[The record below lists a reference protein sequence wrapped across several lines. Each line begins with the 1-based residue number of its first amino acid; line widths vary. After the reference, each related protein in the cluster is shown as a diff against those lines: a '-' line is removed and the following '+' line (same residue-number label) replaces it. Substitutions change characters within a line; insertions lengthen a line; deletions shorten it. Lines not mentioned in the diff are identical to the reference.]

1 MITIEAV
8 MLVLLGFCIAGLLV
22 FVTAPLYRRRAARL
36 ATDALRRSMPLTEAE
51 IRADK
56 DRLRAEFAIT
66 IHKLESKAEQSAL
79 ASARH
84 MVDLNRRDAAISALE
99 GEVARMGTFLD
110 EHENARR
117 VLEQTITE
125 RLPRVE
131 HRLSEA
137 KKLLFQ
143 RDREL
148 AHLTE
153 ASNKQAQALEEA
165 KQINAQQR
173 DEVHR
178 LNATLATRAARNREA
193 LADPRFDGEVA
204 LRAEIEALRSK
215 TRDQSTLIT
224 RLQGV
229 VSAAGVPN
237 DRIAGLS
244 DQAAAAGA
252 PQTASEAEIQR
263 LRRDLADAEIALR
276 SVRGAAEAGQAGQ
289 NALESEIRNLK
300 SKTQDQSAELANLKA
315 SLSVFQNTADDDKT
329 IAESKI
335 ALKARLSALQAKA
348 DEQVSTIQSLRAEIA
363 AANEKLARQ
372 AAHFMDEMR
381 RLGAGT
387 LPTTGP
393 QRRTSYDV
401 KRPSLADRIS
411 APRPFAANDQAD
423 PPAATAPFGSREPA
437 QDVAQE
443 PAQKPGKQ
451 LETADTANG
460 GFMRRLEPAAPLR
473 ATDDAK
479 SPATVEPANT
489 SKPSPEPDTR
499 RPGLLERIT
508 RIEKGSGHG

>member
-8 MLVLLGFCIAGLLV
+8 MLVLLGFCIAALV
-22 FVTAPLYRRRAARL
+22 VFLAAPFYARRSARL
-36 ATDALRRSMPLTEAE
+36 ATDTLRQAMPLTEAE

-66 IHKLESKAEQSAL
+66 IHKLESKAEQNAL
-79 ASARH
+79 AAARH
-84 MVDLNRRDAAISALE
+84 MVDLNRRDATISALE
-99 GEVARMGTFLD
+99 GEVERMGTFLD

-148 AHLTE
+148 AHLTDS
-153 ASNKQAQALEEA
+153 SNKQAQALEEA
-165 KQINAQQR
+165 RQINAQQR

-193 LADPRFDGEVA
+193 LVDPRFDGEVA
-204 LRAEIEALRSK
+204 LRAEIEQLRSK
-215 TRDQSTLIT
+215 TRDQSELIS

-229 VSAAGVPN
+229 MTTQGVTDDRLPSKAAGN
-237 DRIAGLS
+237 AASTSAGT
-244 DQAAAAGA
+244 GV
-252 PQTASEAEIQR
+252 EEEIKQ
-263 LRRDLADAEIALR
+263 LRRDLAEAETTLR
-276 SVRGAAEAGQAGQ
+276 SVRGAAEAGHAGQ
-289 NALESEIRNLK
+289 TQLEDDLRKLK
-300 SKTQDQSAELANLKA
+300 SINQDQSAELANLKA
-315 SLSVFQNTADDDKT
+315 SLLVFQSAADDDKA
-329 IAESKI
+329 IVESKI

-348 DEQVSTIQSLRAEIA
+348 DEQVTTIQTLRTEIA

-387 LPTTGP
+387 LPTGGP
-393 QRRTSYDV
+393 QRRTSYDL
-401 KRPSLADRIS
+401 KRPTLADRVS
-411 APRPFAANDQAD
+411 APRPFAANDQTGSSTTAT
-423 PPAATAPFGSREPA
+423 PQPEGAASTTFGVREPQVEQKAEEPAAA
-437 QDVAQE
+437 
-443 PAQKPGKQ
+443 
-451 LETADTANG
+451 
-460 GFMRRLEPAAPLR
+460 GFMRRLENGDADVTPPAAANSDPGPETAAKTNADAS
-473 ATDDAK
+473 ATG
-479 SPATVEPANT
+479 
-489 SKPSPEPDTR
+489 R

-508 RIEKGSGHG
+508 RLEKGSGAA

>member
-8 MLVLLGFCIAGLLV
+8 MLVLLGFCIAALMV
-22 FVTAPLYRRRAARL
+22 FVVAPFYGRRSARL
-36 ATDALRRSMPLTEAE
+36 ATDALRRAMPLTESE

-66 IHKLESKAEQSAL
+66 IHRLESKAEQSAL
-79 ASARH
+79 AAARH
-84 MVDLNRRDAAISALE
+84 MIDLNRRDATISSLE

-131 HRLSEA
+131 HRLTEA

-148 AHLTE
+148 AHLTDS
-153 ASNKQAQALEEA
+153 SNKQAQALEEA

-193 LADPRFDGEVA
+193 LSDPRFDGEVA
-204 LRAEIEALRSK
+204 LRSEIESLRAK
-215 TRDQSTLIT
+215 TRDQSALIS

-229 VSAAGVPN
+229 MTAAGVPADKVAGN
-237 DRIAGLS
+237 DT
-244 DQAAAAGA
+244 AGA
-252 PQTASEAEIQR
+252 APLDPASSEAEIAR
-263 LRRDLADAEIALR
+263 LRRDLSDAETALR

-289 NALESEIRNLK
+289 SAMEQEFRALK
-300 SKTQDQSAELANLKA
+300 SANQDQRTEIANLKA
-315 SLSVFQNTADDDKT
+315 SLSVFQSSADDDKT
-329 IAESKI
+329 ILESKI
-335 ALKARLSALQAKA
+335 ALKARLGALQAKA
-348 DEQVSTIQSLRAEIA
+348 DEQVATIQTLRAEIA

-372 AAHFMDEMR
+372 AAHFVDEMR

-387 LPTTGP
+387 LPATGP
-393 QRRTSYDV
+393 QRRNSYDT

-411 APRPFAANDQAD
+411 APRPFAANDQSEAD
-423 PPAATAPFGSREPA
+423 SAPSSTATPFGSREQAPA
-437 QDVAQE
+437 KTE
-443 PAQKPGKQ
+443 
-451 LETADTANG
+451 ETAASV
-460 GFMRRLEPAAPLR
+460 GFMKRLDPAPAAPSDR
-473 ATDDAK
+473 ETPSQNGAAASTSSTSDA
-479 SPATVEPANT
+479 SDGASTP
-489 SKPSPEPDTR
+489 R

-508 RIEKGSGHG
+508 RIEKGSGVA

>member
-8 MLVLLGFCIAGLLV
+8 MLVLLGFCIAALLV
-22 FVTAPLYRRRAARL
+22 FVGAPLYGRRSARL

-66 IHKLESKAEQSAL
+66 IHKLESRAEQSAL
-79 ASARH
+79 AAARH
-84 MVDLNRRDAAISALE
+84 MVDLNRRDATINDLE

-148 AHLTE
+148 AHLTDS
-153 ASNKQAQALEEA
+153 SNKQAQALEEA

-193 LADPRFDGEVA
+193 LSDPRFDGEVA
-204 LRAEIEALRSK
+204 LRSEIEALRSK
-215 TRDQSTLIT
+215 TRDQSALIT

-229 VSAAGVPN
+229 MTSAGVPQ
-237 DRIAGLS
+237 DRVAGS
-244 DQAAAAGA
+244 EPAATQQLDATG
-252 PQTASEAEIQR
+252 QEAEIGR
-263 LRRDLADAEIALR
+263 LRRDLADAEMALR

-289 NALESEIRNLK
+289 SMVEAELRKLK
-300 SKTQDQSAELANLKA
+300 STNQDQSAEIANLKA
-315 SLSVFQNTADDDKT
+315 SLNVFQSSADDDKA
-329 IAESKI
+329 ISESKI
-335 ALKARLSALQAKA
+335 ALKARLGALQAKA
-348 DEQVSTIQSLRAEIA
+348 DEQVNTIQILRSEIA

-372 AAHFMDEMR
+372 AAHFVDEMR

-387 LPTTGP
+387 LPAAGP

-411 APRPFAANDQAD
+411 APRPFAANDQLDAQ
-423 PPAATAPFGSREPA
+423 PTEVPAAPFGTRETPQEKAPEPA
-437 QDVAQE
+437 LA
-443 PAQKPGKQ
+443 
-451 LETADTANG
+451 G
-460 GFMRRLEPAAPLR
+460 GFMRRLETAEPAPAAN
-473 ATDDAK
+473 A
-479 SPATVEPANT
+479 PAADNGNGAAAPG
-489 SKPSPEPDTR
+489 SSDTPHGQR
-499 RPGLLERIT
+499 RPGLLERST
-508 RIEKGSGHG
+508 RIEKGSGAA

>member
-8 MLVLLGFCIAGLLV
+8 MLVLLGFCIAALV
-22 FVTAPLYRRRAARL
+22 VFLGAPFYARRTARL
-36 ATDALRRSMPLTEAE
+36 ATDALRRAMPLTEAE

-79 ASARH
+79 AAARH
-84 MVDLNRRDAAISALE
+84 MVDLNRRDATISALE
-99 GEVARMGTFLD
+99 GEVERMGTFLD

-148 AHLTE
+148 AHLTDS
-153 ASNKQAQALEEA
+153 SNKQAQALEEA
-165 KQINAQQR
+165 RQINAQQR

-193 LADPRFDGEVA
+193 LVDPRFDGEVA

-215 TRDQSTLIT
+215 TRDQSELIS

-229 VSAAGVPN
+229 MTAQGVTDDRLPSNAGGDTPSP
-237 DRIAGLS
+237 AL
-244 DQAAAAGA
+244 A
-252 PQTASEAEIQR
+252 PGVEDEIKR
-263 LRRDLADAEIALR
+263 LRRDLAQAETTLR
-276 SVRGAAEAGQAGQ
+276 SVRGAAEAGHAGQ
-289 NALESEIRNLK
+289 TQLEQEVRKLK
-300 SKTQDQSAELANLKA
+300 SVNQDQSAEIANLKA
-315 SLSVFQNTADDDKT
+315 SLLVFQSAADDDKA
-329 IAESKI
+329 IVESKI

-348 DEQVSTIQSLRAEIA
+348 DEQVNTIQTLRAEIA

-381 RLGAGT
+381 RIGAGT
-387 LPTTGP
+387 LPTGGP
-393 QRRTSYDV
+393 QRRSSYDV
-401 KRPSLADRIS
+401 KRPTLADRVS
-411 APRPFAANDQAD
+411 APRPFAANDQPDGAAQAEQPEATTSKTFGMREPQGEEKAD
-423 PPAATAPFGSREPA
+423 EPAA
-437 QDVAQE
+437 
-443 PAQKPGKQ
+443 
-451 LETADTANG
+451 AN
-460 GFMRRLEPAAPLR
+460 FMRRLENGDADGASPIAANSDPSPAA
-473 ATDDAK
+473 TTKSDGDA
-479 SPATVEPANT
+479 AAAG
-489 SKPSPEPDTR
+489 R

-508 RIEKGSGHG
+508 RLEKGSGAA

>member
-1 MITIEAV
+1 VITIEAV
-8 MLVLLGFCIAGLLV
+8 MLVLLGFCIAALFV
-22 FVTAPLYRRRAARL
+22 FLAAPFYSRRAARL
-36 ATDALRRSMPLTEAE
+36 ATDELRRSMPLTESE

-66 IHKLESKAEQSAL
+66 IHKLEAKAEQSAL
-79 ASARH
+79 SAARH
-84 MVDLNRRDAAISALE
+84 MVDLNRRDATISSLQ
-99 GEVARMGTFLD
+99 GEVERMGTFLD

-148 AHLTE
+148 AHLTDS
-153 ASNKQAQALEEA
+153 SNKQAQALEEA

-193 LADPRFDGEVA
+193 LVDPRFDGEVA

-215 TRDQSTLIT
+215 TREQSELIS

-229 VSAAGVPN
+229 MTKQGVTEDRMPSK
-237 DRIAGLS
+237 DRIDSGALADLS
-244 DQAAAAGA
+244 A
-252 PQTASEAEIQR
+252 PEAEINR
-263 LRRDLADAEIALR
+263 LRRELADAETTMR
-276 SVRGAAEAGQAGQ
+276 SIRGAAEAGQAGQ
-289 NALESEIRNLK
+289 SLLEKELHSLK
-300 SKTQDQSAELANLKA
+300 AIKQDQAAEIANLRA
-315 SLSVFQNTADDDKT
+315 SLNVFQSAADDDKA
-329 IAESKI
+329 ISESKV

-348 DEQVSTIQSLRAEIA
+348 DEQVNTIQTLRAEIA

-387 LPTTGP
+387 LPTGGP

-401 KRPSLADRIS
+401 KRPTLADRIS
-411 APRPFAANDQAD
+411 APRPFAANDQAGSETAAD
-423 PPAATAPFGSREPA
+423 TAATEAPSAFGVREPAKPAEPAATADS
-437 QDVAQE
+437 
-443 PAQKPGKQ
+443 
-451 LETADTANG
+451 
-460 GFMRRLEPAAPLR
+460 FMRKLEPATAVGTAP
-473 ATDDAK
+473 AANSD
-479 SPATVEPANT
+479 PAPAGSSSENAQAEPPGAQG
-489 SKPSPEPDTR
+489 R

-508 RIEKGSGHG
+508 RMEKGSGAA

>member
-1 MITIEAV
+1 

-22 FVTAPLYRRRAARL
+22 FVAAPFYRRRAARL
-36 ATDALRRSMPLTEAE
+36 ATDELRRAMPLTEAE

-66 IHKLESKAEQSAL
+66 IHKLESRAEQSAL
-79 ASARH
+79 SAARH
-84 MVDLNRRDAAISALE
+84 MVELNRRDATISALE
-99 GEVARMGTFLD
+99 GEVANMGTFLD

-204 LRAEIEALRSK
+204 LRAEIESLRAK
-215 TRDQSTLIT
+215 TRDQSTLIN

-229 VSAAGVPN
+229 VSSAGVPD

-244 DQAAAAGA
+244 EGATGTGGNPAG
-252 PQTASEAEIQR
+252 QDAEIQR

-289 NALESEIRNLK
+289 NALEVEIRALK
-300 SKTQDQSAELANLKA
+300 AKSQDQTAEIANLKA
-315 SLSVFQNTADDDKT
+315 SLNVFQSTADDDKT

-348 DEQVSTIQSLRAEIA
+348 DEQVATIQSLRAEIA

-393 QRRTSYDV
+393 QRRTTYDV

-411 APRPFAANDQAD
+411 APRPFAANDQAESTD
-423 PPAATAPFGSREPA
+423 TQAPSTPFGSREPA
-437 QDVAQE
+437 KELE
-443 PAQKPGKQ
+443 PA
-451 LETADTANG
+451 ETTSSPG
-460 GFMRRLEPAAPLR
+460 GFMRRLE
-473 ATDDAK
+473 
-479 SPATVEPANT
+479 ANT
-489 SKPSPEPDTR
+489 APSNGTAEDGKVAQKSDTVSAETSR

-508 RIEKGSGHG
+508 RIEKGSGLG